1 MPQTNPRRLLSGGR
15 RAAPAKPAKRK
26 RRNAS
31 FGGGTMQNIMGTA
44 LPALGVGA
52 AGGAAALKIAQA
64 TKASPAAVAGV
75 IAALGGIAAA
85 VSKKGGTVNTM
96 AAAAAGLGA
105 GLTTIDIMQK
115 PAAQPQQQQHPA
127 QQQHP
132 QQVAHRQAELV
143 TKDELN
149 AAVRELVELH
159 KETRNAMGAMMAP
172 PPVEHF
178 YEERRDADVIHEEVI
193 HDHRNAAEDWH
204 YAHLDEHRNAAE
216 DWHYAH
222 LDEHRN
228 ADMIHEEMVHPHPD
242 GHEHR
247 NAGGGIQEDWH
258 TAHLE
263 HAA

>member
-1 MPQTNPRRLLSGGR
+1 
-15 RAAPAKPAKRK
+15 
-26 RRNAS
+26 
-31 FGGGTMQNIMGTA
+31 MQNIMGTA

-64 TKASPAAVAGV
+64 TKASPTAVAGV

-85 VSKKGGTVNTM
+85 MSKKGGTVNTM

-115 PAAQPQQQQHPA
+115 PAQPAQQQHPA
-127 QQQHP
+127 QPAQQHP

-159 KETRNAMGAMMAP
+159 KETRNAM
-172 PPVEHF
+172 VEHF
-178 YEERRDADVIHEEVI
+178 AYEPERRDAEVIHEEVV

-204 YAHLDEHRNAAE
+204 YAHLEEHRNYGGE
-216 DWHYAH
+216 YDY
-222 LDEHRN
+222 DHRN
-228 ADMIHEEMVHPHPD
+228 ADVIHEEMVHPHPD
-242 GHEHR
+242 GHDHR
-247 NAGGGIQEDWH
+247 NAGGVIQEDWH

>member
-1 MPQTNPRRLLSGGR
+1 MP
-15 RAAPAKPAKRK
+15 APKKK

-31 FGGGTMQNIMGTA
+31 FGSGATMQNIMGTA

-64 TKASPAAVAGV
+64 TKASPMAVAGV

-85 VSKKGGTVNTM
+85 MSKKGGTVNAM

-115 PAAQPQQQQHPA
+115 QPAQQQQQHPA

-132 QQVAHRQAELV
+132 QQIAHRQAELV

-149 AAVRELVELH
+149 AAIREMVEMH
-159 KETRNAMGAMMAP
+159 KEMRNAFVMMAQP
-172 PPVEHF
+172 AAVEHEDHAPPM
-178 YEERRDADVIHEEVI
+178 YERRDADAIHEEVV
-193 HDHRNAAEDWH
+193 HDQRNAAEDWH
-204 YAHLDEHRNAAE
+204 HEDQRNAAE
-216 DWHYAH
+216 DWHFAH

-228 ADMIHEEMVHPHPD
+228 ADRVHEEMVHPHPD
-242 GHEHR
+242 GIEHR
-247 NAGGGIQEDWH
+247 NAGGAIQEDWH